1 MSKKEKLLEI
11 VKKLSDAIEKT
22 NSSFKGHVKFGILE
36 NGKHVVDL
44 THFDDRYELDA
55 NFIMIFEHYT
65 EEQMNN
71 DLLLAL
77 DVINYNRLIREEKSI

>member
-1 MSKKEKLLEI
+1 MTKKEKMLEI
-11 VKKLSDAIEKT
+11 TKKLTDAIAET
-22 NSSFKGHVKFGILE
+22 NASFKGHVKFGTLE
-36 NGKHVVDL
+36 NGKYVVDL

-65 EEQMNN
+65 ETQMQD

-77 DVINYNRLIREEKSI
+77 DVINYNRLIEEVK